1 MEGNQSQR
9 DNEVS
14 LEDRVLPL
22 TLSEDIDV
30 GQRLSQG
37 QRNASQSSGP
47 SARAFAT
54 RNRNEGGVGGS
65 GMVVEGGLGS
75 TPIRSGYGRQ
85 RYSSRARMEYLGG
98 REFHHGRRHGGS
110 VPQQVVME
118 GNVEQQQSST
128 MEETSARQEEHP
140 RTRSTAQRNR
150 RRVFLQGRP
159 LQRNDGG
166 NGSDDEESS
175 EEEPIQ
181 RQKQTVISGVAKPF
195 VVFSIE
201 REYKAGYIWGYDT
214 MFNVSIDSI
223 QKVENAETNHRV
235 LMEWRVNDMYKR
247 LKGSEAEGVSA
258 VTLRPIAY
266 RYDSVNDEGETVLEE
281 VPFSREGAAREFEIA
296 FLKHCQAD
304 PSLSNEELRTRWL
317 ENNIMWE
324 PVDGQHIIGA
334 CKRAKEEHTEGNMS
348 DEEFHAHFERRK
360 AKFVVYDNPQY
371 YIEAFVRTNAREFD
385 RTFFCTYYEN
395 LIKLHDIWKACGRPS
410 TAARAED
417 VRRAK
422 ALTMAASAL
431 HWSQDLPQHMSL
443 GRHCRRR

>member
-1 MEGNQSQR
+1 MQR
-9 DNEVS
+9 
-14 LEDRVLPL
+14 
-22 TLSEDIDV
+22 
-30 GQRLSQG
+30 
-37 QRNASQSSGP
+37 
-47 SARAFAT
+47 
-54 RNRNEGGVGGS
+54 
-65 GMVVEGGLGS
+65 
-75 TPIRSGYGRQ
+75 
-85 RYSSRARMEYLGG
+85 
-98 REFHHGRRHGGS
+98 
-110 VPQQVVME
+110 
-118 GNVEQQQSST
+118 
-128 MEETSARQEEHP
+128 
-140 RTRSTAQRNR
+140 
-150 RRVFLQGRP
+150 RP
-159 LQRNDGG
+159 LQGNDGG
-166 NGSDDEESS
+166 NGSNDEESS

-181 RQKQTVISGVAKPF
+181 RQKQTVISGVAKPH
-195 VVFSIE
+195 VVFPTE

-223 QKVENAETNHRV
+223 RKVENAETNHRV

-247 LKGSEAEGVSA
+247 LKGSEAKGVSA

-296 FLKHCQAD
+296 FLKHCQTD

-334 CKRAKEEHTEGNMS
+334 CKRAKEENTEGNMS
-348 DEEFHAHFERRK
+348 NEEFHAHFERRK

-371 YIEAFVRTNAREFD
+371 YIEASVRINGREFD

-395 LIKLHDIWKACGRPS
+395 LIKLRDIWKACGRPS

-443 GRHCRRR
+443 GSLSKKMIDYTRHAWNEDEESYEALLQVCRDYEEGKLFFNKNVEDRWKKMAKKKNLDVVVDTNPKKKRMEKTWFRPLSRVSKENYLRVVKRMAAKEVVNGKRGSQEYYFNNASAAKPSKGTVAYAVDRLQRKDAVRNQI